1 VKGEGRG
8 RKGEE
13 ERHISLESA
22 WTKSLTSDLAG
33 CLNGLNWRILV
44 PHLIYLIESQTHSQT
59 DAKKDTW
66 MQTDSKMDTHEY
78 SGY

>member
-1 VKGEGRG
+1 MRGKGKERRVKGGKGREKRRKREG
-8 RKGEE
+8 KEEE

-44 PHLIYLIESQTHSQT
+44 PHLIYLIEST
-59 DAKKDTW
+59 DTL
-66 MQTDSKMDTHEY
+66 TD
-78 SGY
+78 